1 MAWLPQK
8 KKTTTTTATKH
19 NRHRVTGTAQLES
32 ELACRV
38 VRYFDLVRGEMNGAR
53 RTSSAIYGHLWM
65 SATVNAAGIRNN
77 GKFWFAVGDC
87 TLSLSLFL
95 LSADVSVSLSEQLFS
110 CVCWGKRDFFFKAT
124 VVLNLKGWLS
134 RSQSLFS
141 FVVLLTL
148 LSFRETWN
156 LDLSL
161 LNRGI
166 SWSQVLWTPGHLT
179 SLNHGVLLFVFSLK
193 GNFGFVVFARLT
205 ESKLPLTGF
214 H

>member
-110 CVCWGKRDFFFKAT
+110 CVCWGKRDFF
-124 VVLNLKGWLS
+124 LKLQWCWIWKDGCRDPSHCFRSSFCWLYLAS
-134 RSQSLFS
+134 GKLG
-141 FVVLLTL
+141 
-148 LSFRETWN
+148 TWIYRY
-156 LDLSL
+156 STEV
-161 LNRGI
+161 
-166 SWSQVLWTPGHLT
+166 SA
-179 SLNHGVLLFVFSLK
+179 GVRY
-193 GNFGFVVFARLT
+193 FGLQDT
-205 ESKLPLTGF
+205 WLP
-214 H
+214 